1 MAIFPVEP
9 CDAAV
14 AETDA
19 LRRIMLRDAQ
29 VIVYE
34 YVIRLQS
41 PGIVGMILCL
51 HIQEGSV
58 TRAGLGR
65 TTDSVG
71 TCHCPVTEYVGVR
84 TRHSFRIWMT
94 DRDGLER
101 RDYSKGAH
109 VGSGLVEFSPAL
121 LPLQGV
127 DPVVVLDAEPHFI
140 TASRILFESFDELT
154 LKGFV
159 KMMRRPEADNR
170 TEFAFRHTLAGRT
183 GTG

>member
-9 CDAAV
+9 GDAAV

-34 YVIRLQS
+34 YVIRLKS
-41 PGIVGMILCL
+41 LGIVGMILCL

-65 TTDSVG
+65 ATDSVR
-71 TCHCPVTEYVGVR
+71 TCHCPVTEYVGVS
-84 TRHSFRIWMT
+84 TGNCFRIGMT
-94 DRDGLER
+94 YRDGLER
-101 RDYSKGAH
+101 RDDSQGTH
-109 VGSGLVEFSPAL
+109 VGSSLVELPPAL
-121 LPLQGV
+121 RPV
-127 DPVVVLDAEPHFI
+127 HRVYPVVVLDAEPHFI

-170 TEFAFRHTLAGRT
+170 TELAFCHTLAGRT